1 MNYTIEKTDKQGRSA
16 VDLFSEDFISNR
28 RIWITGTINSDT
40 ARETVTA
47 LEYLDSIG
55 TDDITV
61 TIDSPGGSVADG
73 MAILD
78 AMKRCRSDIVTVA
91 TGMAASMGAFLAAC
105 GGTPGKRFVTPNCEI
120 MIHQPLGGI
129 SGQATEI
136 ELAAQHI
143 LRVKR
148 RLNRHLSE
156 ATGKSAD
163 QIALDTERD
172 NFMDAEEAVAYG
184 LADAIL

>member
-1 MNYTIEKTDKQGRSA
+1 MNYTIEKTDKQGRNA
-16 VDLFSEDFISNR
+16 VDLFSEDFVSNR
-28 RIWITGTINSDT
+28 RIWITGPINSDT

-47 LEYLDSIG
+47 LEYLDGTG

-61 TIDSPGGSVADG
+61 TINSPGGSVADG

-129 SGQATEI
+129 SGQATE
-136 ELAAQHI
+136 HI